1 MDHRKPRPFTSHVKM
16 MVLTLVLPHV
26 DRWFYQ
32 REIQFITG
40 IAYTPIRFALID
52 LEVFGLLNRKS
63 EGRRQYYTVARDFFL
78 YEEYKRIV
86 LKTTGLGDH
95 LRWVSREKKN
105 LQFAFIHGD
114 FAEGTESDAT
124 PIRFCS
130 VGTIGAARI
139 RDALEPAGK
148 ATRQKYEFQHMT
160 PEEFSARSRRPDAAW
175 RKILQGEKIFVVGK
189 PADYTRLLSP

>member
-1 MDHRKPRPFTSHVKM
+1 M

-26 DRWFYQ
+26 GRWFYQ

-63 EGRRQYYTVARDFFL
+63 EGRRQYYTVSKEFFL

-95 LRWVSREKKN
+95 LRWVSREKEN
-105 LQFAFIHGD
+105 LQFAFIYGD
-114 FAEGTESDAT
+114 FAKGTESDKT

-130 VGTIGAARI
+130 VGTIGTARI
-139 RDALEPAGK
+139 RNAIEPASK
-148 ATRQKYEFQHMT
+148 ATRQKYELLHMT
-160 PEEFSARSRRPDAAW
+160 PEEFVVRSQRPDAAW
-175 RKILQGEKIFVVGK
+175 RKILQGEKIFVVGM
-189 PADYTRLLSP
+189 PSDYARLQSQ

>member
-1 MDHRKPRPFTSHVKM
+1 M
-16 MVLTLVLPHV
+16 MALTLTLPHV
-26 DRWFYQ
+26 GRWFYQ

-40 IAYTPIRFALID
+40 IAYTPIRFALMD
-52 LEVFGLLNRKS
+52 LEVFGLLNRKT
-63 EGRRQYYTVARDFFL
+63 EGRRQYYTIARDFFL

-105 LQFAFIHGD
+105 LDFAFVYGD

-130 VGTIGAARI
+130 VGAIAAARI
-139 RDALEPAGK
+139 RGAVEPAGK
-148 ATRQKYEFQHMT
+148 ATRQQYEFLHMT
-160 PEEFSARSRRPDAAW
+160 PEEFTARSRRPEAPW
-175 RKILQGEKIFVVGK
+175 RKMLQGEKIFVVGK
-189 PADYTRLLSP
+189 SADYERLLSP